1 MEHIL
6 GASNLFTPLW
16 CRCRCNGKKW
26 LQILALSSLET
37 WWDTSLSYILWEK
50 SVSNVYIHTPL
61 GHSIVQKSFSE
72 GVKTDFIK
80 DIFRCF
86 YCYPFKQQ
94 EFVCKNA
101 KILLLLKGVPE
112 MDLDYFLFPLHG
124 HMDRLVLVYR
134 SRIEC
139 FPMVASFLPLHNS

>member
-1 MEHIL
+1 MHTPQFLTKGTDHREKARLTKKCLSCSDHLKRNRMEHIL

-16 CRCRCNGKKW
+16 CRGRCNGKKW

-50 SVSNVYIHTPL
+50 SVSNVYIPIPL
-61 GHSIVQKSFSE
+61 RHSIVQRSFSE

-80 DIFRCF
+80 DILRCF

-101 KILLLLKGVPE
+101 KILLLLKGLPE
-112 MDLDYFLFPLHG
+112 MDLHYF
-124 HMDRLVLVYR
+124 
-134 SRIEC
+134 
-139 FPMVASFLPLHNS
+139 